1 VASLITAILIIRSQR
16 PRNRKIAALVFI
28 TLPVLNYV
36 MALGTFGN
44 ASQYGMVLMSLIIMY
59 CNIFYILHDTSSA
72 VNRRR
77 LSEVR
82 ELRFAI
88 KNTIP
93 IFFTYLFI
101 GIAFGV
107 LTVDAGYS
115 VLLSVASAFFI
126 YAGSMQ
132 LVMIPMMTS
141 GASLIA
147 LALMTIF
154 INARHIFYGIS
165 FVERFRKMGWRGV
178 YMVLTLT
185 DETYSIL
192 CSVQYEPGL
201 DENRATFYIALLNHL
216 YWIFG
221 CLVGACAGRL
231 LPFDMT
237 GIDFSAT
244 AFFLVVVINQWRQ
257 YRTRLPFL
265 TAATC
270 ALGFYLLLGKDYFLI
285 PTLLACLIALLLLRR
300 PIEAK
305 EGREDA

>member
-1 VASLITAILIIRSQR
+1 
-16 PRNRKIAALVFI
+16 
-28 TLPVLNYV
+28 
-36 MALGTFGN
+36 M
-44 ASQYGMVLMSLIIMY
+44 
-59 CNIFYILHDTSSA
+59 
-72 VNRRR
+72 
-77 LSEVR
+77 R

-93 IFFTYLFI
+93 IIFTYLFI

-115 VLLSVASAFFI
+115 VLLAVCAALFV

-132 LVMIPMMTS
+132 LVMIPMMAS
-141 GASLIA
+141 GASLLT
-147 LALMTIF
+147 LALMTFF

-165 FVERFRKMGWRGV
+165 FVDRFRKMGWRGA
-178 YMVLTLT
+178 YMVFALT

-192 CSVQYEPGL
+192 CSLQCDPDL
-201 DENRATFYIALLNHL
+201 DEDRAIFYIALLNQL
-216 YWIFG
+216 YWVLG

-285 PTLLACLIALLLLRR
+285 PTLLTCLIALLILRR

-305 EGREDA
+305 EGRENV

>member
-1 VASLITAILIIRSQR
+1 MASLITAILIIRSQR

-126 YAGSMQ
+126 FAGSMQ

-141 GASLIA
+141 GASLIT
-147 LALMTIF
+147 LALMTFF

-165 FVERFRKMGWRGV
+165 FVERFPVSMSHWISSC
-178 YMVLTLT
+178 MV
-185 DETYSIL
+185 S
-192 CSVQYEPGL
+192 
-201 DENRATFYIALLNHL
+201 
-216 YWIFG
+216 
-221 CLVGACAGRL
+221 
-231 LPFDMT
+231 
-237 GIDFSAT
+237 
-244 AFFLVVVINQWRQ
+244 
-257 YRTRLPFL
+257 
-265 TAATC
+265 
-270 ALGFYLLLGKDYFLI
+270 
-285 PTLLACLIALLLLRR
+285 
-300 PIEAK
+300 
-305 EGREDA
+305 

>member
-1 VASLITAILIIRSQR
+1 
-16 PRNRKIAALVFI
+16 
-28 TLPVLNYV
+28 
-36 MALGTFGN
+36 M
-44 ASQYGMVLMSLIIMY
+44 
-59 CNIFYILHDTSSA
+59 
-72 VNRRR
+72 
-77 LSEVR
+77 R
-82 ELRFAI
+82 ELQFAI

-126 YAGSMQ
+126 FAGSMQ

-141 GASLIA
+141 GASLA
-147 LALMTIF
+147 TLALMTFF

-185 DETYSIL
+185 DETYSVL
-192 CSVQYEPGL
+192 
-201 DENRATFYIALLNHL
+201 
-216 YWIFG
+216 
-221 CLVGACAGRL
+221 
-231 LPFDMT
+231 
-237 GIDFSAT
+237 SAT

-257 YRTRLPFL
+257 YRTKLPFL

-270 ALGFYLLLGKDYFLI
+270 ALGYYLLLGKDYFLI
-285 PTLLACLIALLLLRR
+285 PTLLTCLIALLAMRK

-305 EGREDA
+305 EGREDV

>member
-1 VASLITAILIIRSQR
+1 MR
-16 PRNRKIAALVFI
+16 
-28 TLPVLNYV
+28 
-36 MALGTFGN
+36 
-44 ASQYGMVLMSLIIMY
+44 
-59 CNIFYILHDTSSA
+59 
-72 VNRRR
+72 
-77 LSEVR
+77 EV
-82 ELRFAI
+82 RFAI
-88 KNTIP
+88 KNTVP

-101 GIAFGV
+101 GIAFGA
-107 LTVDAGYS
+107 LTIDAGYS
-115 VLLSVASAFFI
+115 VLLTVASALFV

-141 GASLIA
+141 GASLIT
-147 LALMTIF
+147 LALRTVF

-178 YMVLTLT
+178 YMVLALT
-185 DETYSIL
+185 DETYSVL
-192 CSVQYEPGL
+192 CSVQYDPGL
-201 DENRATFYIALLNHL
+201 NEDRAAFCIALFNHL
-216 YWIFG
+216 YWVFG
-221 CLVGACAGRL
+221 CLVGGCAGRL

-285 PTLLACLIALLLLRR
+285 PTLTACLAALLLLRR

-305 EGREDA
+305 GGREDA

>member
-1 VASLITAILIIRSQR
+1 MQ
-16 PRNRKIAALVFI
+16 
-28 TLPVLNYV
+28 
-36 MALGTFGN
+36 
-44 ASQYGMVLMSLIIMY
+44 
-59 CNIFYILHDTSSA
+59 
-72 VNRRR
+72 
-77 LSEVR
+77 
-82 ELRFAI
+82 ELRFAV

-101 GIAFGV
+101 GIAFGI

-126 YAGSMQ
+126 FAGSMQ

-141 GASLIA
+141 GASLA
-147 LALMTIF
+147 TLALMTFF

-185 DETYSIL
+185 DETYSVL
-192 CSVQYEPGL
+192 CTVQYEPGL
-201 DENRATFYIALLNHL
+201 DENRATFYIALLNHF

-244 AFFLVVVINQWRQ
+244 AFFWWSSSTSGGSIAPGCPSSPPRPAHWASICCWGRSISSSP
-257 YRTRLPFL
+257 RWLP
-265 TAATC
+265 A
-270 ALGFYLLLGKDYFLI
+270 
-285 PTLLACLIALLLLRR
+285 
-300 PIEAK
+300 
-305 EGREDA
+305 